1 MHPTPGAAMWNRRG
15 GVAGGADFPGVVYNP
30 ASRFTSRYTRF
41 FEYFWDSLHKAVFL
55 AVLAV
60 SFWYLG
66 RKAEAIWHIGQHDV
80 QPNEGVQPT
89 PTTGR
94 G

>member
-1 MHPTPGAAMWNRRG
+1 M
-15 GVAGGADFPGVVYNP
+15 YNP

-41 FEYFWDSLHKAVFL
+41 FEYFWDSLHKAVFF

-80 QPNEGVQPT
+80 QPNEGGQPT
-89 PTTGR
+89 SRRPQAGAGDAGRCQHDPDANGR
-94 G
+94 GDR